1 MPRSP
6 RRDPRQSGRA
16 NHRSDRLVVVL
27 TRRPRGSRTRA
38 SAFGTA
44 TTCLPACLPAWLEV
58 GICVVCFVAF
68 GTDEETYLTLY
79 AAGVFILL
87 SITGWATVNGP
98 SPRAW

>member
-1 MPRSP
+1 M
-6 RRDPRQSGRA
+6 
-16 NHRSDRLVVVL
+16 
-27 TRRPRGSRTRA
+27 
-38 SAFGTA
+38 
-44 TTCLPACLPAWLEV
+44 
-58 GICVVCFVAF
+58 VCFVAF